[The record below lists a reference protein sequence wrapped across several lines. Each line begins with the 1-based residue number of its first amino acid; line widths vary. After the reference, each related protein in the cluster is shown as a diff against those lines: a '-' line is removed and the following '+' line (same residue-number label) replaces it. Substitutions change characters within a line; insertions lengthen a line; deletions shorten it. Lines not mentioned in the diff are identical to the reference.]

1 MTKTNRRTTLS
12 NRKRV
17 SLTAM
22 LLLLG
27 VVFTAPAMAQQA
39 AKELASESVIE
50 TIKKRGAIKIGL
62 SIFKPW
68 SMRDKNGEL
77 IGFELDVGQK
87 LADDMEVD
95 AEFIPTAWDG
105 IIPALVAG
113 KFDVIISGMT
123 TTPQRNLTIN
133 FTDPYAYSGLTIL
146 ANTKMTAD
154 LKNIED
160 YNSADV
166 TFAARRGATPAALIP
181 EMFPKAKLLLFD
193 EDGASTQEV
202 LNGKAHATM
211 ASEPTPSSEARRYP
225 DVLNVPFDTAF
236 SATGE
241 AFGMRKGDPDALNY
255 FNNWINMHNRN
266 GWLKQ
271 KHDYWFRGDEWAD
284 MVPEE

>member
-1 MTKTNRRTTLS
+1 MNL
-12 NRKRV
+12 RKRFGY
-17 SLTAM
+17 TA
-22 LLLLG
+22 LLLLLCAA
-27 VVFTAPAMAQQA
+27 FTAPAMAQQA
-39 AKELASESVIE
+39 AKGLSSDSVIE

-87 LADDMEVD
+87 LADDMEVE

-241 AFGMRKGDPDALNY
+241 AFGMRKGDPDGLNF
-255 FNNWINMHNRN
+255 FNNWINMHNKN

-271 KHDYWFRGDEWAD
+271 KHDYWFRGDEWAS

>member
-1 MTKTNRRTTLS
+1 LKIRAQLS
-12 NRKRV
+12 F
-17 SLTAM
+17 TAL

-27 VVFTAPAMAQQA
+27 VVLSAPASAQQA
-39 AKELASESVIE
+39 AKELSSDSVIE

-68 SMRDKNGEL
+68 SMRDKDGEL

-87 LADDMEVD
+87 LADDMGVE

-181 EMFPKAKLLLFD
+181 EMFPEAKLLLFD

-241 AFGMRKGDPDALNY
+241 AFGMRKGDPDALN
-255 FNNWINMHNRN
+255 FLR
-266 GWLKQ
+266 LLVQ
-271 KHDYWFRGDEWAD
+271 RR
-284 MVPEE
+284 